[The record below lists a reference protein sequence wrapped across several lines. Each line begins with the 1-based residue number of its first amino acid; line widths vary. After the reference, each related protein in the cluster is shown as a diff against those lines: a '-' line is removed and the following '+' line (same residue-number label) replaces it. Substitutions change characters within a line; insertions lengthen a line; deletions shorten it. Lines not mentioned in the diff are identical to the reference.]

1 VLAAAVLLRVVA
13 LVAMMCPRRPVGERE
28 ASSSQIWEKGSPVA
42 SLTTRRTCVAVGSR
56 WRRSRPSRGTTPP
69 TVGDGLKLTFGWAR
83 HDYPKHSVSRL
94 YEFPVDTRTQPG
106 YPLVQGQ
113 ESAAV
118 VAYAGPGPT
127 GSIHGPY
134 AGWLRTYQRWIFVRG
149 PVLAFI
155 LLLGLTALRRRE
167 RLDAALAWSVAA
179 GLLMVPL
186 LTADFDYRYILP
198 ATPIACVAAALATR
212 RTRPSEAGEGE
223 SSAERRAPIPAEPR

>member
-1 VLAAAVLLRVVA
+1 
-13 LVAMMCPRRPVGERE
+13 MGERE

-42 SLTTRRTCVAVGSR
+42 KLDDAANVRGRRFALAAIEAQP
-56 WRRSRPSRGTTPP
+56 WDYAA

-106 YPLVQGQ
+106 YPLMQGQ

-134 AGWLRTYQRWIFVRG
+134 AGWLRTYQDWIFVRG

-198 ATPIACVAAALATR
+198 ATSSACVAAALATR

-223 SSAERRAPIPAEPR
+223 SSAERRAPVPAEPR